1 MDDEL
6 VISGGTAAEIADS
19 VRALVD
25 RGDLAPGQSLPPVRA
40 LAEQLGINRNT
51 AVAAYRTLAR
61 SGVVV
66 SLGRAGTRV
75 SQRQAVAQE
84 GFAPAGSLRDVAT
97 GNPDPRLIP
106 DLGPALTAAAGRPV
120 LYGEPVIDPE
130 LEQWAR
136 EWMSPDAP
144 GDPADLHLTLTS
156 GAVDAVER
164 LLAQALMRDDAVA
177 LEDPCFL
184 ASIQIARHGGY
195 RAVPVPV
202 DAEGMTVEGLR
213 AALDQGVRAVVCTPR
228 AQNPT
233 GASLTVQRAAA
244 LREVLDEHPYV
255 LVIQDDYYSFLSQ
268 QPFHSI
274 VGPGH
279 RRWALLRS
287 VSKFAGPDMC
297 LAVTATDPETAGRL
311 AQRLSPGT
319 TWVSHLLQRI
329 TRAVM
334 TDSDALALIDRA
346 AAHYAAQNTA
356 FAAQLT
362 ALGLPVQA
370 GDGMSLWVPVPEPA
384 RVVAE
389 RLMRRGWLV
398 RTGDDF
404 QLAPG
409 AEPSRHLRLT
419 VHDLTSEEMRRLAE
433 DLAAAATSSQLS
445 P

>member
-1 MDDEL
+1 M
-6 VISGGTAAEIADS
+6 ISGGTAAEIADS

-84 GFAPAGSLRDVAT
+84 GFAPSGSLRDVAT

-106 DLGPALTAAAGRPV
+106 DLAPALTAAAGRPV

-130 LEQWAR
+130 LEQWVR
-136 EWMSPDAP
+136 EWMSRDAP

-233 GASLTVQRAAA
+233 GASLTAQRAAA
-244 LREVLDEHPYV
+244 LREVLVEHPYV

-274 VGPGH
+274 IGPAH

-287 VSKFAGPDMC
+287 VSKFVGPDMC
-297 LAVTATDPETAGRL
+297 LAATATDPETAGRL

-329 TRAVM
+329 THAVLR
-334 TDSDALALIDRA
+334 DPDALALIDRA
-346 AAHYAAQNTA
+346 GIHYAAQNTA

-362 ALGLPVQA
+362 ALGLPVEA
-370 GDGMSLWVPVPEPA
+370 GDGMSLWVPVPVPA

-404 QLAPG
+404 RLAPG

-433 DLAAAATSSQLS
+433 DLAASTPAQLS